1 MIEKHILYGEETYN
15 LAPFKYEWAYT
26 MAQHSLANHWTPN
39 EVSMGR
45 EKLCYEQELTADEQ
59 FMFKHVFATLTTA
72 DLAIQENLT
81 QRVYGLV
88 KAAEIKLYI
97 ARQIAEEGLHSVSYQ
112 HVIEVLGFDQEE
124 TYSLYR
130 RTPAISEWFAF
141 AKSMT
146 EAEDILMPLIFY
158 YAIFEGVFFP
168 TAFAAIYSL
177 QRRRL
182 MVGTGEQIQY
192 IHRDECVSED
202 TEVLTPEGWVFVPE
216 VTPDTQLAQWHEDSG
231 ELSFTKPTAL
241 SANRQPTAYRFKS
254 KSNLFDQLVSPNHR
268 MVYLTKNGNV
278 KVVRAEEATPNPYS
292 KFISTGVIS
301 GGVDNCKLT
310 AQERLRIAVQADA
323 NLNQRSQAN
332 DTFTF
337 SLKKERKIRRL
348 KEILD
353 ECGVMFSETGPDKR
367 GFTCIRFLQPHG
379 TISKDF
385 DWLNLEGVSASWCR
399 AFIEEVVEW
408 DGHRRAKEEGGD
420 IVYCSTN
427 KSCVDKVQAVATLAG
442 YRTILH
448 VTKDNR
454 KATYKDYYRVTVHR
468 EHKYVSGG
476 CVEKEEVLY
485 DGVFYGIQ
493 VPSSFILIRR
503 NGAVSVTGNSMHV
516 GFGIRLIK
524 EIIREIAEKPA
535 EVDVH
540 RLFVHALNKIEAW
553 ARHCI
558 PDVLGYSANLHIQHS
573 KYLADKRLKQLGY
586 NPVFFVEEALPWLD
600 EQASIKKEKNFFE
613 TRVTDYQSG
622 GALKFDDGPTG
633 LDDLVNW
640 K

>member
-97 ARQIAEEGLHSVSYQ
+97 ARQIAEEGLHSASYQ
-112 HVIEVLGFDQEE
+112 HVIEVLGLDQEE
-124 TYSLYR
+124 TYSLYKR
-130 RTPAISEWFAF
+130 VPAVSEWFAF

-192 IHRDECVSED
+192 IHRDE
-202 TEVLTPEGWVFVPE
+202 T
-216 VTPDTQLAQWHEDSG
+216 
-231 ELSFTKPTAL
+231 
-241 SANRQPTAYRFKS
+241 
-254 KSNLFDQLVSPNHR
+254 
-268 MVYLTKNGNV
+268 
-278 KVVRAEEATPNPYS
+278 
-292 KFISTGVIS
+292 
-301 GGVDNCKLT
+301 
-310 AQERLRIAVQADA
+310 
-323 NLNQRSQAN
+323 
-332 DTFTF
+332 
-337 SLKKERKIRRL
+337 
-348 KEILD
+348 
-353 ECGVMFSETGPDKR
+353 
-367 GFTCIRFLQPHG
+367 
-379 TISKDF
+379 
-385 DWLNLEGVSASWCR
+385 
-399 AFIEEVVEW
+399 
-408 DGHRRAKEEGGD
+408 
-420 IVYCSTN
+420 
-427 KSCVDKVQAVATLAG
+427 
-442 YRTILH
+442 
-448 VTKDNR
+448 
-454 KATYKDYYRVTVHR
+454 
-468 EHKYVSGG
+468 
-476 CVEKEEVLY
+476 
-485 DGVFYGIQ
+485 
-493 VPSSFILIRR
+493 
-503 NGAVSVTGNSMHV
+503 MHV

-524 EIIREIAEKPA
+524 EIIKEIAEKPA

-540 RLFVHALNKIEAW
+540 RLFVHALNKIEVW

-622 GALKFDDGPTG
+622 GALKFDDGSET
-633 LDDLVNW
+633 LEDLVNW